1 MRSFFGGARK
11 CSSAKESAFEK
22 GEKRTP
28 DTITVRVVCRPLFA
42 YAILSSLRGRRTKGR
57 EGKLNASAK
66 RDRPDLILC
75 HAFN

>member
-42 YAILSSLRGRRTKGR
+42 YAILSSLRDRRTKGMEEEVECER
-57 EGKLNASAK
+57 EARSA
-66 RDRPDLILC
+66 RSYLVSC
-75 HAFN
+75 F